1 MRGWLGWRLLWGWCY
16 EIDGYFGFFETW
28 GWIGENMH
36 WGEREADL
44 VGEVLFVYTF
54 GQYLQLCSW
63 W

>member
-1 MRGWLGWRLLWGWCY
+1 
-16 EIDGYFGFFETW
+16 
-28 GWIGENMH
+28 MH